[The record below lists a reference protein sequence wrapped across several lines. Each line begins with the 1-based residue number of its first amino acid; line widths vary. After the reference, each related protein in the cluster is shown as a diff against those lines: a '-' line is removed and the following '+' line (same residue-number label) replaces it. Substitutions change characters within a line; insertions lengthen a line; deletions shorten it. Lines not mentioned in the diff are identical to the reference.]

1 MAHRMTKTEE
11 KAYREVCETMA
22 DRTLMLASQV
32 AADAVKRGVP
42 YRLACHAVKVAL
54 YQGLF
59 GSVLRNMK
67 NDGLMPSDLKMES
80 AFVSSRE
87 HEQVAHEIVKLIFDH
102 LQVSDRRYVW
112 AMNIVKRK
120 AKLEDK

>member
-1 MAHRMTKTEE
+1 MNKSEE
-11 KAYREVCETMA
+11 KAYRDVCERMT
-22 DRTLMLASQV
+22 DKTLMLASQV
-32 AADAVKRGVP
+32 AADAVKGGVP

-59 GSVLRNMK
+59 SSVLRNMK
-67 NDGLMPSDLKMES
+67 NDGTVPSDLKMEA
-80 AFVSSRE
+80 AFVSNQH

-102 LQVSDRRYVW
+102 LQVVDRRYVW

-120 AKLEDK
+120 AQAGER

>member
-1 MAHRMTKTEE
+1 MTKAEE
-11 KAYREVCETMA
+11 KVYREVCEVMT
-22 DRTLMLASQV
+22 DRTMMLASQV

-67 NDGLMPSDLKMES
+67 NDGLAPSDLKMEA
-80 AFVSSRE
+80 AFVSAES

-102 LQVSDRRYVW
+102 LQVVDRRYVW

-120 AKLEDK
+120 AKAGEKD

>member
-1 MAHRMTKTEE
+1 MTRSEE
-11 KAYREVCETMA
+11 KAYREVCETMT
-22 DRTLMLASQV
+22 DRTMMLASQI

-67 NDGLMPSDLKMES
+67 NDGLAPQALKMED
-80 AFVSSRE
+80 AFVSAEE
-87 HEQVAHEIVKLIFDH
+87 HEKVAHETIKLIFDH
-102 LQVSDRRYVW
+102 LQVVDKRYIW
-112 AMNIVKRK
+112 GMNIVKRK
-120 AKLEDK
+120 AKPGENNI